1 MQAKRNQIAIGGLL
15 LGLLM
20 FWAASTTT
28 AAEGTPELLPIEPV
42 PMIQVS
48 DWVPTPRPS
57 PARYGFIQQIH
68 PHCFVVA
75 DTCRGF
81 SGDAIFRS
89 SVGGPATSRG
99 AFRVGNYVGLRYN
112 KNREV
117 EEIWLAEPPA
127 GVR

>member
-1 MQAKRNQIAIGGLL
+1 MIKKTRKNLVVSFLL
-15 LGLLM
+15 LGLAVILV
-20 FWAASTTT
+20 APAT
-28 AAEGTPELLPIEPV
+28 AEETPGLLPIEPV

-48 DWVPTPRPS
+48 DWIPPPPS

-68 PHCFVVA
+68 PHCFVVS

-81 SGDAIFRS
+81 SSDAVFRS
-89 SVGGPATSRG
+89 SAGGPATSRG
-99 AFRVGNYVGLRYN
+99 AFHVGDYVGLRYN

>member
-1 MQAKRNQIAIGGLL
+1 MQETRKYIAIAVLL
-15 LGLLM
+15 IALTTFGM
-20 FWAASTTT
+20 ATGSTG
-28 AAEGTPELLPIEPV
+28 AEDYPELLPLEPV

-48 DWVPTPRPS
+48 DWVATPRPS

-81 SGDAIFRS
+81 SGDAIFRGS
-89 SVGGPATSRG
+89 AGGPATSRG
-99 AFRVGNYVGLRYN
+99 AFRVGDYVGLRFN

-117 EEIWLAEPPA
+117 EEIWLAAPPA
-127 GVR
+127 AAR

>member
-1 MQAKRNQIAIGGLL
+1 MIKKTRKNLAVSFLL
-15 LGLLM
+15 LGLAVILV
-20 FWAASTTT
+20 APAT
-28 AAEGTPELLPIEPV
+28 AEETPGLLPIEPV

-48 DWVPTPRPS
+48 DWVSAPRPS

-68 PHCFVVA
+68 PHCFVVS

-81 SGDAIFRS
+81 SSDAVFRS
-89 SVGGPATSRG
+89 SAGGPATSRG
-99 AFRVGNYVGLRYN
+99 AFHVGDYVGLRYN

>member
-1 MQAKRNQIAIGGLL
+1 MMKKTRKNLVVSFLL
-15 LGLLM
+15 LGLAVILV
-20 FWAASTTT
+20 APAT
-28 AAEGTPELLPIEPV
+28 AEETPGLLPIEPV

-48 DWVPTPRPS
+48 DWVPAPRPS

-68 PHCFVVA
+68 PHCFVVS

-81 SGDAIFRS
+81 SSDAVFRS
-89 SVGGPATSRG
+89 SAGGPATSRG
-99 AFRVGNYVGLRYN
+99 AFHVGDYVGLRFN